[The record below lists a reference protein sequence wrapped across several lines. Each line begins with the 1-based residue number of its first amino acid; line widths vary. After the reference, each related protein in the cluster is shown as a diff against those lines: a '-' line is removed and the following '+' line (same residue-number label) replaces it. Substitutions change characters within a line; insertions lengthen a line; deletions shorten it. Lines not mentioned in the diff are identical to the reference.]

1 MHILPRAGRSES
13 ILCMTE
19 DPRSRRRG
27 IRIGMI
33 RGSCVYAAACSCTRS
48 TTSVEPWVL
57 NPRTQTESY
66 SRTYERLCD
75 AVHGKSGSTSSVNLV
90 HISDTHPGAGGTQI
104 SLCAFSV
111 QHRCS
116 FIPVTSATTGAE
128 AEWAS
133 FNLWALA
140 WRDQAKLS
148 LGLYRHGKSRLPVRP
163 P

>member
-1 MHILPRAGRSES
+1 MYDGGSEKPA
-13 ILCMTE
+13 E
-19 DPRSRRRG
+19 GG

-133 FNLWALA
+133 FNL
-140 WRDQAKLS
+140 
-148 LGLYRHGKSRLPVRP
+148 
-163 P
+163 

>member
-1 MHILPRAGRSES
+1 
-13 ILCMTE
+13 
-19 DPRSRRRG
+19 
-27 IRIGMI
+27 MI

-133 FNLWALA
+133 FNL
-140 WRDQAKLS
+140 
-148 LGLYRHGKSRLPVRP
+148 
-163 P
+163 